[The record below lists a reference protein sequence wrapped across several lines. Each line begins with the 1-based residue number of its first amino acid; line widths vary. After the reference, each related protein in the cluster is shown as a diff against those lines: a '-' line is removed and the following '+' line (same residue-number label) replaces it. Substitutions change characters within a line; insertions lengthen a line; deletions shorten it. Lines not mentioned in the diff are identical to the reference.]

1 MGAPLTTQKEK
12 QNWITDP
19 GRRRSMRV
27 LLSVPISVNGKTV
40 QNQDFSEETRTLVV
54 NAHGALISL
63 AAPVVANQTIF
74 VSNNATEETEECR
87 IVYLGNTQAGKAQM
101 GVEFLRSGKLIF
113 HLKTGSCRK
122 TEFWQASGNYKLPP
136 SGSQFNSH
144 ATQGQLG
151 LQQNRGP
158 HYIVSQPHSE
168 ALL

>member
-1 MGAPLTTQKEK
+1 MIRMAGFAGPFLACLLKKAASKIVLLPQTRWNATVSIMGAPLTTQKEK

-74 VSNNATEETEECR
+74 VSNNATQETEECR

-101 GVEFLRSGKLIF
+101 GVEFLSPSP
-113 HLKTGSCRK
+113 T
-122 TEFWQASGNYKLPP
+122 FWQIDFPP
-136 SGSQFNSH
+136 EDWVMPEN
-144 ATQGQLG
+144 
-151 LQQNRGP
+151 
-158 HYIVSQPHSE
+158 
-168 ALL
+168 